1 MNSLNLFLQFLAN
14 GVVTG
19 AAYVLVAIGLTL
31 IFGILNVVNF
41 AHGEFYMLGGYAAVT
56 ASAVLGFPLIPTLV
70 VTVVFLA
77 AFGMAA
83 EWLVFRPISGRDPNN
98 AIIASFGL
106 SILLQNGALVVF
118 GAQPQTWKTD
128 LAELPVQLGP
138 VFLTGQR
145 VLIVLITVVLVA
157 ALLLVLR
164 YTWTGRALR
173 AVADDHAAAQS
184 VGISLNWIWFVVWL
198 MAGLVA
204 LAAATVWGTKLGV
217 QFSITFLALKAL
229 PVLIIGGFTSVPGAI
244 IGGLLIGAGEKLA
257 EAYLGPA
264 MGGGIEYW
272 FAYVLALVV
281 LLMRPQ
287 GLFGERII
295 ERI

>member
-70 VTVVFLA
+70 VTAVFLA

-145 VLIVLITVVLVA
+145 VLIVLITAVLVA

-173 AVADDHAAAQS
+173 AMAQHSVIAQISGVNVRKVAVVTFAIASALSGIAGALMSS
-184 VGISLNWIWFVVWL
+184 VFMVQPTSGAMLVMKAFTVVIL
-198 MAGLVA
+198 GGMGSIGGTVLAGLG
-204 LAAATVWGTKLGV
+204 LGTVEAMVSGYVGNE
-217 QFSITFLALKAL
+217 IRDMIGFLLVIL
-229 PVLIIGGFTSVPGAI
+229 M
-244 IGGLLIGAGEKLA
+244 LL
-257 EAYLGPA
+257 
-264 MGGGIEYW
+264 
-272 FAYVLALVV
+272 V
-281 LLMRPQ
+281 RPR
-287 GLFGERII
+287 GLFGQSPERS
-295 ERI
+295 

>member
-1 MNSLNLFLQFLAN
+1 MTNSLNLFLQFLAN
-14 GVVTG
+14 GVVIG
-19 AAYVLVAIGLTL
+19 AAYVLVAVGLTL

-56 ASAVLGFPLIPTLV
+56 ASALLGFPLIPTLV
-70 VTVVFLA
+70 VTVVSLA

-83 EWLVFRPISGRDPNN
+83 ERLVFRPISGRDPNN

-173 AVADDHAAAQS
+173 AMAQHPVIAQISGVNVRKVAVVTFAIASALS
-184 VGISLNWIWFVVWL
+184 GIAGALMSPVFMVQPTSGSMLVMKAFTVVIL
-198 MAGLVA
+198 GGMGSIGGTVLAGL
-204 LAAATVWGTKLGV
+204 GLGAV
-217 QFSITFLALKAL
+217 EAMVSGYVGNEIRDMIGFLLVIL
-229 PVLIIGGFTSVPGAI
+229 M
-244 IGGLLIGAGEKLA
+244 LL
-257 EAYLGPA
+257 
-264 MGGGIEYW
+264 
-272 FAYVLALVV
+272 V
-281 LLMRPQ
+281 RPQ
-287 GLFGERII
+287 GLFGQSTERS
-295 ERI
+295 